1 MLLTVTTTH
10 PPATDLGYLLHKHP
24 ARLHSRRQSWGTA
37 HVFYPQADADRCTA
51 ALYVDVDPVGLVRDR
66 KGPGGTSGLLD
77 QYVNDRPYAASSL
90 LSAAIAETFGSALN
104 GQAAERPELA
114 QQPIPLEFEL
124 PVLPCRGGEPLLRAL
139 FAPLGYQVEARRL
152 PLDPRLPAWGDSA
165 YFHVKLCITATLQAA
180 LGHLYVLIPV
190 LDDHKHY
197 WVGEDEVNKL
207 LKRGESWL
215 GTHPAADLIVRR
227 YLKHQRSLAGLAL
240 DRLMEDDPE
249 DDPGEDA
256 TPADTTRGDEREQ
269 GLERTISLNE
279 RRLAAVAGAVQ
290 ALQAGSVIDL
300 GCGEGR
306 LLKPLLALPSVSR
319 LTGVDVSHRA
329 LEIAR
334 ERLRVDELP
343 AALQHKLTLL
353 HGSLTYRDARFAGH
367 DLATVVEVIEHLDA
381 ARLGTFARV
390 LFECARPRAIVM
402 TTPNREYNALFPRLP
417 AGQLRHPDHRFEW
430 TRAEFQAWAGEQA
443 QRHGYEVRFEPIG
456 DADAAVGAP
465 TQMAVFTR
473 IAAECGHPEPEYR
486 SHPPSGFS
494 AALGRPG
501 AV

>member
-10 PPATDLGYLLHKHP
+10 TPATDLGYLLHKHP

-37 HVFYPQADADRCTA
+37 HVFYPQADAERCTA
-51 ALYVDVDPVGLVRDR
+51 ALYVDVDPIGLVRDR
-66 KGPGGTSGLLD
+66 KGPGGATGLLD

-90 LSAAIAETFGSALN
+90 LSAALAETFGSALN

-114 QQPIPLEFEL
+114 LQLIPLEFEL
-124 PVLPCRGGEPLLRAL
+124 PVLPCRGGEPLLRSL
-139 FAPLGYQVEARRL
+139 FEPLGYQVEARRL
-152 PLDPRLPAWGDSA
+152 PLDPRFPTWGGSA
-165 YFHVKLCITATLQAA
+165 YFHVKLHITTTLQAA

-190 LDDHKHY
+190 LDDQKHY
-197 WVGEDEVNKL
+197 WVGEDEVEKL
-207 LKRGESWL
+207 LKRGEAWL
-215 GTHPAADLIVRR
+215 GSHPQADLIVRR

-240 DRLMEDDPE
+240 DRLLDDE
-249 DDPGEDA
+249 AGEST
-256 TPADTTRGDEREQ
+256 TPADAARSDEREQ

-279 RRLAAVAGAVQ
+279 RRLAAVVGVVE

-306 LLKPLLALPSVSR
+306 LLKPLLALKPVLR

-334 ERLRVDELP
+334 DRLHVDRLS
-343 AALQHKLTLL
+343 AAVQQKLTLL

-381 ARLGTFARV
+381 ARLGTFTRV
-390 LFECARPRAIVM
+390 LFECARPRAVVM
-402 TTPNREYNALFPRLP
+402 TTPNREYNALFPKLP
-417 AGQLRHPDHRFEW
+417 AGQFRHPDHRFEW

-443 QRHGYEVRFEPIG
+443 ARHGYDVRFEPIG
-456 DADAAVGAP
+456 DVDATLGAP
-465 TQMAVFTR
+465 TQMALFTR
-473 IAAECGHPEPEYR
+473 AA
-486 SHPPSGFS
+486 
-494 AALGRPG
+494 
-501 AV
+501 

>member
-1 MLLTVTTTH
+1 MLLTLTTTH
-10 PPATDLGYLLHKHP
+10 TPATDLGYLLHKHP

-37 HVFYPQADADRCTA
+37 HVFYPQADAERCTA
-51 ALYVDVDPVGLVRDR
+51 ALYVDVDPIGLVRDR
-66 KGPGGTSGLLD
+66 KGPGGATGLLD

-90 LSAAIAETFGSALN
+90 LSAALAETFGSALN

-114 QQPIPLEFEL
+114 LQPLPLEFEL
-124 PVLPCRGGEPLLRAL
+124 PVLPCRGGEPLLRSL
-139 FAPLGYQVEARRL
+139 FEPLGYQVEARRL
-152 PLDPRLPAWGDSA
+152 PLDPRFPTWGGSA
-165 YFHVKLCITATLQAA
+165 YFHVKLHITTTLQAA

-190 LDDHKHY
+190 LDDQKHY
-197 WVGEDEVNKL
+197 WVGEDEVEKL

-215 GTHPAADLIVRR
+215 GSHPQADLIVRR

-240 DRLMEDDPE
+240 DRLLDDE
-249 DDPGEDA
+249 AGESTA
-256 TPADTTRGDEREQ
+256 PADADRSDECEQ

-279 RRLAAVAGAVQ
+279 RRLAAVADVVE

-306 LLKPLLALPSVSR
+306 LLKPLLALKPVLR

-334 ERLRVDELP
+334 ERLHVDRLS
-343 AALQHKLTLL
+343 AAVQQKLTLL

-381 ARLGTFARV
+381 ARLGTFTRV

-402 TTPNREYNALFPRLP
+402 TTPNREYNALFPKLP
-417 AGQLRHPDHRFEW
+417 AGQFRHPDHRFEW

-443 QRHGYEVRFEPIG
+443 ARHGYDVRFEPIG
-456 DADAAVGAP
+456 DVDATLGAP
-465 TQMAVFTR
+465 TQMALFTR
-473 IAAECGHPEPEYR
+473 AA
-486 SHPPSGFS
+486 
-494 AALGRPG
+494 
-501 AV
+501 

>member
-1 MLLTVTTTH
+1 MLLTLTTTH
-10 PPATDLGYLLHKHP
+10 APATDLGYLLHKHP

-37 HVFYPQADADRCTA
+37 HVFYPQADAERCTA
-51 ALYVDVDPVGLVRDR
+51 ALYVDVDPIGLVRDR
-66 KGPGGTSGLLD
+66 KGPGGATGLLD
-77 QYVNDRPYAASSL
+77 QYVNDRPYTASSL

-114 QQPIPLEFEL
+114 LQPIPLEFEL
-124 PVLPCRGGEPLLRAL
+124 PVLPCRGGEPLLRSL
-139 FAPLGYQVEARRL
+139 FEPLGYQVQARRL
-152 PLDPRLPAWGDSA
+152 PLDPRFPAWGASA

-180 LGHLYVLIPV
+180 LGHLYVLVPV
-190 LDDHKHY
+190 LDDQKHY
-197 WVGEDEVNKL
+197 WVGEDEVDKL
-207 LKRGESWL
+207 LKRGEAWL
-215 GTHPAADLIVRR
+215 GTHPQADLIVRR

-240 DRLMEDDPE
+240 DRLMDDE
-249 DDPGEDA
+249 AGEGTA
-256 TPADTTRGDEREQ
+256 PADAARSEEREQ

-279 RRLAAVAGAVQ
+279 RRLAAVAGVVE

-306 LLKPLLALPSVSR
+306 LLKPLLALRSVSR

-334 ERLRVDELP
+334 ERLHVDRLP
-343 AALQHKLTLL
+343 AAVQQKLTLL

-381 ARLGTFARV
+381 ARLGTFTRV

-402 TTPNREYNALFPRLP
+402 TTPNREYNALFPMLP
-417 AGQLRHPDHRFEW
+417 AGLFRHPDHRFEW

-443 QRHGYEVRFEPIG
+443 QRHSYDVRHEPIG
-456 DADAAVGAP
+456 DVDAALGAP
-465 TQMAVFTR
+465 TQMAIFTR
-473 IAAECGHPEPEYR
+473 AA
-486 SHPPSGFS
+486 
-494 AALGRPG
+494 
-501 AV
+501 

>member
-1 MLLTVTTTH
+1 MLLTLTTTH
-10 PPATDLGYLLHKHP
+10 IPATDLGHLLHKHP

-51 ALYVDVDPVGLVRDR
+51 ALYVDVDPIGLVRDR
-66 KGPGGTSGLLD
+66 KGPGGATGLLD

-114 QQPIPLEFEL
+114 LQPIPLEFEL
-124 PVLPCRGGEPLLRAL
+124 PVLPCRGGEPLLRSL
-139 FAPLGYQVEARRL
+139 FEPLGYQVEARRL
-152 PLDPRLPAWGDSA
+152 PLDPRFPTWGGSA
-165 YFHVKLCITATLQAA
+165 YFHVKLHITTTLQAA

-190 LDDHKHY
+190 LDDQKHY
-197 WVGEDEVNKL
+197 WVGEDEVDKL

-215 GTHPAADLIVRR
+215 GTHPQADLIVRR

-240 DRLMEDDPE
+240 DRLMDDDLSE
-249 DDPGEDA
+249 GA
-256 TPADTTRGDEREQ
+256 APADVARGDEREQ

-279 RRLAAVAGAVQ
+279 RRLAAVAGVVE

-306 LLKPLLALPSVSR
+306 LLKQLLAPGRAPGRSQAGPDPLGGSADVPVGRGAVNVPSVSR

-334 ERLRVDELP
+334 ERLHVDRLP
-343 AALQHKLTLL
+343 AAVQQKLTLL
-353 HGSLTYRDARFAGH
+353 HGSLTYRDARFAGY

-381 ARLGTFARV
+381 ARLGTFTRV

-402 TTPNREYNALFPRLP
+402 TTPNREYNALFPKLP
-417 AGQLRHPDHRFEW
+417 AGQFRHPDHRFEW
-430 TRAEFQAWAGEQA
+430 TRAEFHAWAGEQA
-443 QRHGYEVRFEPIG
+443 LRHGYEVRFEPIG
-456 DADAAVGAP
+456 DEDATHGAP
-465 TQMAVFTR
+465 TQMAIFTR
-473 IAAECGHPEPEYR
+473 TA
-486 SHPPSGFS
+486 
-494 AALGRPG
+494 
-501 AV
+501 

>member
-1 MLLTVTTTH
+1 MLLTVATTH
-10 PPATDLGYLLHKHP
+10 VPATDLGYLLHKHP

-37 HVFYPQADADRCTA
+37 HVFYPQADAERCTA

-66 KGPGGTSGLLD
+66 KGTDGSTGLLD
-77 QYVNDRPYAASSL
+77 QYVNDRPYVASSL

-114 QQPIPLEFEL
+114 RQAIPLEFEL
-124 PVLPCRGGEPLLRAL
+124 PVLPCRGGEPLLRSL
-139 FAPLGYQVEARRL
+139 FEPLGYQVQARRL
-152 PLDPRLPAWGDSA
+152 PLDPRFPAWGGSA
-165 YFHVKLCITATLQAA
+165 YFHVRLHITATLQAA

-197 WVGEDEVNKL
+197 WVGEDEVEKL
-207 LKRGESWL
+207 QKRGETWL
-215 GTHPAADLIVRR
+215 GTHPQADLIVRR

-240 DRLMEDDPE
+240 DRLMDDDAG
-249 DDPGEDA
+249 DDTSADA
-256 TPADTTRGDEREQ
+256 ARTDEREQ

-279 RRLAAVAGAVQ
+279 RRLATVAGTVQ
-290 ALQAGSVIDL
+290 ALRAGSVIDL

-306 LLKPLLALPSVSR
+306 LLKPLLALKSVTR

-334 ERLRVDELP
+334 ERLRVDQLP
-343 AALQHKLTLL
+343 ATQQHKLTLL

-402 TTPNREYNALFPRLP
+402 TTPNREYNALFPHLP
-417 AGQLRHPDHRFEW
+417 AGQLRHADHRFEW
-430 TRAEFQAWAGEQA
+430 TRAEFQAWAGAQA

-456 DADAAVGAP
+456 DADAALGAP

-473 IAAECGHPEPEYR
+473 PI
-486 SHPPSGFS
+486 
-494 AALGRPG
+494 
-501 AV
+501 

>member
-1 MLLTVTTTH
+1 MLLTLTTTH
-10 PPATDLGYLLHKHP
+10 VPATDLGYLLHKHP

-37 HVFYPQADADRCTA
+37 HVFYPQADAARCTA
-51 ALYVDVDPVGLVRDR
+51 ALYVDVDPIGLVRDR
-66 KGPGGTSGLLD
+66 KGPGGATGLLD

-114 QQPIPLEFEL
+114 LQPIPLEFEL
-124 PVLPCRGGEPLLRAL
+124 PVLPCRGGEPLLRSL
-139 FAPLGYQVEARRL
+139 FEPLGYQVEARRL
-152 PLDPRLPAWGDSA
+152 PLDPRLPAWGASA

-190 LDDHKHY
+190 LDDQKHY
-197 WVGEDEVNKL
+197 WVGEDEVDKL

-215 GTHPAADLIVRR
+215 GTHPQADLIVRR

-240 DRLMEDDPE
+240 DRLMDDE
-249 DDPGEDA
+249 AGEGA
-256 TPADTTRGDEREQ
+256 APADAARSDEREQ

-279 RRLAAVAGAVQ
+279 RRLAAVAGVVE

-306 LLKPLLALPSVSR
+306 LLKPLLGLKGVSR

-334 ERLRVDELP
+334 ERLHVDRLP
-343 AALQHKLTLL
+343 VAVQQKLTLL

-381 ARLGTFARV
+381 ARLGTFTRV

-402 TTPNREYNALFPRLP
+402 TTPNREYNALFPHLP
-417 AGQLRHPDHRFEW
+417 AGQFRHPDHRFEW

-443 QRHGYEVRFEPIG
+443 VRHGYDVRFEPIG
-456 DADAAVGAP
+456 DVDAVLGAP
-465 TQMAVFTR
+465 TQMAIFTL
-473 IAAECGHPEPEYR
+473 AA
-486 SHPPSGFS
+486 
-494 AALGRPG
+494 
-501 AV
+501 